1 MIATSLIKPPVRRVL
16 LATSNNVDRFS
27 RNAAVSILS
36 SRFDLSGQA
45 GKDDETL
52 ASGRVVT
59 GRLFVAALVSG
70 LIASLVPTATAL
82 AQEANQVT
90 GLTVEQADGFATLAW
105 DPVAGATDYQVERT
119 PVGPDNTPTGPAAI
133 VGVWRPNRT
142 VTPNSPTFA
151 DAGFNPGDRFQWRVR
166 ARSGATEH
174 PFSAPVSGTTLPP
187 WGSPFI
193 PGENLRTQ
201 WEVTQA
207 AQYTSDVNEYEYT
220 AALDAASDRVRVVE
234 IGRTLLG
241 RPINMFIIGY
251 PRPARNVRTV
261 ARSTAAL
268 INCNVHGNEPSSR
281 EACLIMARELAFADD
296 PRTLEIL
303 DDTTVLI
310 VPTING
316 DGRALNIRGNSTGQD
331 LNRDYSLIRQ
341 PETFAFVQMMSDYDP
356 EAAFDGHEFG
366 NSQAGDLPVLPPR
379 HLNVARSI
387 FEQSKSM
394 IEDWLYEQGSDDGW
408 WYCPYG
414 CQNGGA
420 VGLSQETILRNTLG
434 LKSVIG
440 SLLEARSAGGPTR
453 PNETNT
459 PNNRRRKTYSALYTY
474 QEFLDYQL
482 ANEDAIERAIRRS
495 IKFQRSNTGRIV
507 FRGSYPIPAFPAPHP
522 GESPPPNEDP
532 TPEQI
537 LDPPP
542 CAYVLSELQY
552 SGPQPDGRPVGERLA
567 AHGLEVDRRRRQRD
581 YVVPMRQPQRGLI
594 PLLLDG
600 QAAEPMVA
608 ATRVPCRGRD
618 DDDDD

>member
-1 MIATSLIKPPVRRVL
+1 
-16 LATSNNVDRFS
+16 
-27 RNAAVSILS
+27 
-36 SRFDLSGQA
+36 
-45 GKDDETL
+45 
-52 ASGRVVT
+52 VT
-59 GRLFVAALVSG
+59 GRLRLVAMLASG
-70 LIASLVPTATAL
+70 LIASLLVTGTAL
-82 AQEANQVT
+82 AQEPGQVT
-90 GLTVEQADGFATLAW
+90 GVAVEQADGFATVGW
-105 DPVAGATDYQVERT
+105 DPVAGATDYQIERT
-119 PVGPDNTPTGPAAI
+119 PVGADDVPTGPAAI

-142 VTPNSPTFA
+142 VTPDSPTFA

-166 ARSGATEH
+166 ARTGTTEH
-174 PFSAPVSGTTLPP
+174 PFSAPVFDTTLPQ
-187 WGSPFI
+187 WGSPFV

-201 WEVTQA
+201 WESTQA
-207 AQYTSDVNEYEYT
+207 VQFTSDANEYQYT

-234 IGRTLLG
+234 IGRTVLG

-251 PRPARNVRTV
+251 PRPPRRVSAV
-261 ARSTAAL
+261 ADSTAAL

-316 DGRALNIRGNSTGQD
+316 DGRAANTRGNVTGQD

-341 PETFAFVQMMSDYDP
+341 PETFAFVQMMRDYEP

-387 FEQSKSM
+387 FDQSKSM
-394 IEDWLYEQGSDDGW
+394 IEDWLYEHGSDDGW

-434 LKSVIG
+434 LKSVVA
-440 SLLEARSAGGPTR
+440 SLLEARSPGGLTR
-453 PNETNT
+453 PNETNA
-459 PNNRRRKTYSALYTY
+459 PNNRLRKAYSALYTY
-474 QEFLDYQL
+474 QQFLDYQL
-482 ANEDAIERAIRRS
+482 ANEDAIERAIKQS

-542 CAYVLSELQY
+542 CAYVLTELQY
-552 SGPQPDGRPVGERLA
+552 SGPQPDGRPVGERLD
-567 AHGLEVDRRRRQRD
+567 AHGLKVTHRKGRNEYRVS
-581 YVVPMRQPQRGLI
+581 MKQPQRGLI

-608 ATRVPCRGRD
+608 ATRVAC
-618 DDDDD
+618 